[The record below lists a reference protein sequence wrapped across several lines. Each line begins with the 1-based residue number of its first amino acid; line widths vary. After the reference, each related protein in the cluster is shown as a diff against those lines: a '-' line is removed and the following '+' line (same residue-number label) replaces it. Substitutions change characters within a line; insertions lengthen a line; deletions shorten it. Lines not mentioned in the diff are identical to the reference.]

1 MRNGSV
7 EQQAVDQVV
16 ARIPGASSVL
26 RSYGIDPT
34 NRLSLMQA
42 AAMVSAT
49 PDALLAELEAKARR
63 LMRQSAGVT
72 PRPQEE
78 PELLEQAVGA

>member
-7 EQQAVDQVV
+7 EQQTVDQVV

-26 RSYGIDPT
+26 RSHGIDPT

-42 AAMVSAT
+42 AAAVSMT
-49 PDALLAELEAKARR
+49 PDALLVELEDKARR
-63 LMRQSAGVT
+63 LALRSAGPAPV
-72 PRPQEE
+72 PREE
-78 PELLEQAVGA
+78 PALQELAVGA

>member
-7 EQQAVDQVV
+7 EQQTVDTVI

-34 NRLSLMQA
+34 NRLSLAQA
-42 AAMVSAT
+42 AAAVSVT

-63 LMRQSAGVT
+63 AASVIPA
-72 PRPQEE
+72 RPEE
-78 PELLEQAVGA
+78 PVLQEQAVGA